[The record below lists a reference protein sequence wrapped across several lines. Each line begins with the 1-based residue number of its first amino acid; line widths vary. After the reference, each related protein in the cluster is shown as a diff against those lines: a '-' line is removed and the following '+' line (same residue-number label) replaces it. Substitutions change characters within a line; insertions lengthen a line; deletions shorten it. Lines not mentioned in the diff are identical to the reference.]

1 MNEEKSI
8 VWRRLDVPGH
18 EYARISSNQSGVQIN
33 GTAILVFGSAFCK
46 LDYAIK
52 CRADWRTEA
61 VKVSGFVGEKI
72 IDIDIAVDEKNIWKL
87 NGDEVSEVRDCLDID
102 LNFSP
107 LTNTLP
113 IRRLKLAVGKKS
125 TVRAAWLRF
134 PGFQLESLEQSYER
148 TSETIYHYESAGGRF
163 TTDIEVDYSGL
174 AVKYPNFWQIENGK
188 S

>member
-18 EYARISSNQSGVQIN
+18 EYARISSNESGSQIN
-33 GTAILVFGSAFCK
+33 GTAILVFGAVFCK

-52 CRADWRTEA
+52 CRADWRTES

-72 IDIDIAVDEKNIWKL
+72 IGIDIVVDEKNVWKL
-87 NGDEVSEVRDCLDID
+87 NGDEVFGVSGCLDID

-113 IRRLKLAVGKKS
+113 LRRLKLPVGKKS

-134 PGFQLESLEQSYER
+134 PVFQLEPLEQSYER
-148 TSETIYHYESAGGRF
+148 TGERNYHYESAGGRF
-163 TTDIEVDYSGL
+163 TTEVEVDYSGL
-174 AVKYPNFWQIENGK
+174 VVKYPNFWQIENGK